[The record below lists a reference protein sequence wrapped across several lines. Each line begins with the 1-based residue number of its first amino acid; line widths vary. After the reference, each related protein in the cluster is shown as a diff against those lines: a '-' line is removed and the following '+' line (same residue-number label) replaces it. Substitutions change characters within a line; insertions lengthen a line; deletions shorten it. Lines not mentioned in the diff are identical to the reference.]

1 MESFVRH
8 HIKGNCGIL
17 EFGNT
22 SGNSLTSNML
32 KELSQN
38 LTSLDSSK
46 LVKVIILKSSGLKAF
61 SGGASFTEL
70 KTLKSFKGAR
80 EFFIGF
86 ANLLNVF
93 RTLKKFVILQVQ
105 GRVVGG
111 GIGIVAACDYTIAH
125 EKAEIKLSE
134 LSIGLGPFVIE
145 PAITRKIGSAAFAQ
159 LSLEAENWKTAKW
172 ARKKGLY
179 NSVVS
184 SHEELEKSAR
194 ELAKKFGNYSSDAM
208 EKLRKLHWKNTED
221 WKDILK
227 SNAEITAKL
236 LFTET
241 AQTILEKF

>member
-1 MESFVRH
+1 MEPFVTH
-8 HIKGNCGIL
+8 LIKGNCGIL
-17 EFGNT
+17 EFGNA

-32 KELSQN
+32 NELSKN
-38 LTSLDSSK
+38 LMLLDSSK
-46 LVKVIILKSSGLKAF
+46 VVKVIILKSSGLKAF
-61 SGGASFTEL
+61 SGGASLTEL
-70 KTLKSFKGAR
+70 KTLKSFNGAR

-86 ANLLNVF
+86 ANLLNAF

-111 GIGIVAACDYTIAH
+111 GIGIVAACDYTIAY

-145 PAITRKIGSAAFAQ
+145 PALTRKIGSAAFAQ

-179 NSVVS
+179 NSVVN
-184 SHEELEKSAR
+184 SHKELEISVG
-194 ELAKKFGNYSSDAM
+194 ELAEKFGNYSSDAM
-208 EKLRKLHWKNTED
+208 EKLRKLHWENTEH
-221 WKDILK
+221 WEGTLK

-236 LFTET
+236 LLKDA
-241 AQTILEKF
+241 AQNILNKF

>member
-61 SGGASFTEL
+61 SGGASFNEL
-70 KTLKSFKGAR
+70 KTLKSLDKAKD
-80 EFFIGF
+80 FFIGF

-111 GIGIVAACDYTIAH
+111 GIGIVAACDYTIAY

-145 PAITRKIGSAAFAQ
+145 PAITRKIGPAAFAQ

-184 SHEELEKSAR
+184 SHEELERSAR

-236 LFTET
+236 LFTNT

>member
-1 MESFVRH
+1 METFVRH
-8 HIKGNCGIL
+8 QIKGNCGIL
-17 EFGNT
+17 EFGNK
-22 SGNSLTSNML
+22 SGNSLTSNIL

-38 LTSLDSSK
+38 LTLLDSSK

-70 KTLKSFKGAR
+70 KTLKNFNEAR

-86 ANLLNVF
+86 ANLLNAF

-111 GIGIVAACDYTIAH
+111 GIGIVAASDYTVAI
-125 EKAEIKLSE
+125 ENAEIKLSE

-179 NSVVS
+179 NSVVN
-184 SHEELEKSAR
+184 SHKELEVSTV
-194 ELAKKFGNYSSDAM
+194 ELAKKFGNYSVDAM
-208 EKLRKLHWKNTED
+208 EKLRKLHWKNTEH
-221 WKDILK
+221 WESTLK

-236 LFTET
+236 LLKDA
-241 AQTILEKF
+241 AQSILEKF

>member
-1 MESFVRH
+1 MEPFVRH

-17 EFGNT
+17 EFGNA
-22 SGNSLTSNML
+22 SGNSLTSDML

-70 KTLKSFKGAR
+70 KTLKSLDKAKD
-80 EFFIGF
+80 FFIGF

-111 GIGIVAACDYTIAH
+111 GIGIVAACDYTIAY

-145 PAITRKIGSAAFAQ
+145 PAISRKIGSAAFAQ

-172 ARKKGLY
+172 AKRKGLY
-179 NSVVS
+179 NSVVN
-184 SHEELEKSAR
+184 SHKELEISAGK
-194 ELAKKFGNYSSDAM
+194 LAEKFGNYSGDAM
-208 EKLRKLHWKNTED
+208 KKLRKLHWKNTEHWED
-221 WKDILK
+221 TLK
-227 SNAEITAKL
+227 SNAEITAEL
-236 LFTET
+236 LLKDA
-241 AQTILEKF
+241 AQSIIKKF

>member
-1 MESFVRH
+1 MR
-8 HIKGNCGIL
+8 L
-17 EFGNT
+17 
-22 SGNSLTSNML
+22 
-32 KELSQN
+32 
-38 LTSLDSSK
+38 
-46 LVKVIILKSSGLKAF
+46 
-61 SGGASFTEL
+61 
-70 KTLKSFKGAR
+70 
-80 EFFIGF
+80 
-86 ANLLNVF
+86 
-93 RTLKKFVILQVQ
+93 
-105 GRVVGG
+105 
-111 GIGIVAACDYTIAH
+111 YIAY

-236 LFTET
+236 LFTNT

>member
-1 MESFVRH
+1 MEPFVRH

-17 EFGNT
+17 EFGNA
-22 SGNSLTSNML
+22 SGNSLTSDML
-32 KELSQN
+32 KKLTQN
-38 LTSLDSSK
+38 LMLLDSSK

-70 KTLKSFKGAR
+70 KTLKSLDKAK

-93 RTLKKFVILQVQ
+93 RTLRKFVILQVQ

-111 GIGIVAACDYTIAH
+111 GIGIVAACDYTIAY

-145 PAITRKIGSAAFAQ
+145 PAISRKIGSAAFAQ

-172 ARKKGLY
+172 AKRKGLY
-179 NSVVS
+179 NSVVN
-184 SHEELEKSAR
+184 SHKELEISAGK
-194 ELAKKFGNYSSDAM
+194 LAEKFGNYSGDAM
-208 EKLRKLHWKNTED
+208 KNLRKLHWKNTEHWED
-221 WKDILK
+221 TLK

-236 LFTET
+236 LLKDT
-241 AQTILEKF
+241 AQSIIKKF

>member
-1 MESFVRH
+1 MEPFVRH

-61 SGGASFTEL
+61 SGGASFNEL
-70 KTLKSFKGAR
+70 KTLKSLDKAKD
-80 EFFIGF
+80 FFIGF

-111 GIGIVAACDYTIAH
+111 GIGIVAACDYTIAY

-145 PAITRKIGSAAFAQ
+145 PAISRKIGSAAFAQ

-172 ARKKGLY
+172 AKKKGLY
-179 NSVVS
+179 NSVVN
-184 SHEELEKSAR
+184 SHKELEISAGK
-194 ELAKKFGNYSSDAM
+194 LAEKFGNYSSDAM
-208 EKLRKLHWKNTED
+208 QKLRKLHWKNTEHWED
-221 WKDILK
+221 TLK

-236 LFTET
+236 LLKDA
-241 AQTILEKF
+241 AQSIIEKF

>member
-1 MESFVRH
+1 MEPFVRH

-38 LTSLDSSK
+38 LTLLDSSK

-70 KTLKSFKGAR
+70 KTLKSLDKAKD
-80 EFFIGF
+80 FFIGF

-111 GIGIVAACDYTIAH
+111 GIGIVAACDYTIAY

-145 PAITRKIGSAAFAQ
+145 PAISRKIGSSAFAQ

-172 ARKKGLY
+172 ARRKGLY
-179 NSVVS
+179 NSVVN
-184 SHEELEKSAR
+184 SHKELEISAGK
-194 ELAKKFGNYSSDAM
+194 LAEKFGNYSGDAM
-208 EKLRKLHWKNTED
+208 EKLRKLHWKNTEHWED
-221 WKDILK
+221 TLK
-227 SNAEITAKL
+227 SNAEITANL
-236 LFTET
+236 LLKDA
-241 AQTILEKF
+241 AQSIIKKF

>member
-1 MESFVRH
+1 MEPFVRH

-17 EFGNT
+17 EFGNA

-32 KELSQN
+32 NELSKN
-38 LTSLDSSK
+38 LTLLDSSK

-86 ANLLNVF
+86 ANLLNTF

-105 GRVVGG
+105 GKVVGG
-111 GIGIVAACDYTIAH
+111 GIGIVAACDYTIAY

-145 PAITRKIGSAAFAQ
+145 PALTRKIGSTAFAQ
-159 LSLEAENWKTAKW
+159 LSLEAENWKSAKW
-172 ARKKGLY
+172 AKRKGLY
-179 NSVVS
+179 NSVVN
-184 SHEELEKSAR
+184 SHKELEISAG
-194 ELAKKFGNYSSDAM
+194 ELAKKLGNYSSDAM
-208 EKLRKLHWKNTED
+208 EKLRKLHWKNTEH
-221 WKDILK
+221 WEGTLK

-236 LFTET
+236 LLKDA
-241 AQTILEKF
+241 AQSILEKF

>member
-1 MESFVRH
+1 MEPFVRH

-17 EFGNT
+17 EFGNA

-32 KELSQN
+32 NELSKN
-38 LTSLDSSK
+38 LMLLDSSK
-46 LVKVIILKSSGLKAF
+46 VVKVIILKSSGLKAF

-70 KTLKSFKGAR
+70 KTLKSLDKAK

-93 RTLKKFVILQVQ
+93 RTLRKFVILQVQ

-194 ELAKKFGNYSSDAM
+194 GLVKKFGNYSSDAM
-208 EKLRKLHWKNTED
+208 EKLRRLHWKNTED
-221 WKDILK
+221 WKDILQ

-236 LFTET
+236 LFTNT
-241 AQTILEKF
+241 AQIILKKF

>member
-1 MESFVRH
+1 MEPFVKH
-8 HIKGNCGIL
+8 HIEGNCGII
-17 EFGNT
+17 EFGNL

-32 KELSQN
+32 NGLCQN
-38 LTSLDSSK
+38 LTSLDSK
-46 LVKVIILKSSGLKAF
+46 KQVKVILLKSAGLKAF

-70 KTLKSFKGAR
+70 KTLKSFSEAR
-80 EFFIGF
+80 EFFMGF
-86 ANLLNVF
+86 ANLINAI
-93 RTLKKFVILQVQ
+93 RILKKFVIIQIQ
-105 GRVVGG
+105 GKVVGG

-125 EKAEIKLSE
+125 ETAEIKLSE

-236 LFTET
+236 LFTNT

>member
-1 MESFVRH
+1 MEPFVRH

-17 EFGNT
+17 EFGNA
-22 SGNSLTSNML
+22 SGNSLTSDIL
-32 KELSQN
+32 KELRQN
-38 LTSLDSSK
+38 LMLLDSSK

-70 KTLKSFKGAR
+70 KTLKSLDKAK

-111 GIGIVAACDYTIAH
+111 GIGIVAACDYTIAY

-145 PAITRKIGSAAFAQ
+145 PAISRKIGSAAFAQ

-172 ARKKGLY
+172 AKRKGLY
-179 NSVVS
+179 NSVVN
-184 SHEELEKSAR
+184 SHKELEISAGK
-194 ELAKKFGNYSSDAM
+194 LAEKFGNYSGDAM
-208 EKLRKLHWKNTED
+208 KNLRKLHWKNTEHWED
-221 WKDILK
+221 TLK

-236 LFTET
+236 LLKDT
-241 AQTILEKF
+241 AQSIIKKF